1 MSVLEVLIYPDDNL
15 AKVCE
20 PVAQVD
26 DALRA
31 FIDDMF
37 DTMYEHEGIGLAAP
51 QVNVLKRVITM
62 DSQGDKSNQIV

>member
-1 MSVLEVLIYPDDNL
+1 MSVLEVVLYPDEGL

-26 DALRA
+26 DELNQ

-37 DTMYEHEGIGLAAP
+37 DTMYEHEGIGLAQALVDVGLHP
-51 QVNVLKRVITM
+51 RATRPA
-62 DSQGDKSNQIV
+62 